1 MADKQAKVAKRKKKR
16 KPKDS
21 HEFSLEDV
29 LAVGGDK
36 DDFEMLKDVD
46 ISDEFSAD
54 EETSGNVE
62 EKEIMSLIKELGLD
76 KVTFKGEK
84 LNSELDINQDK
95 SAGTAV
101 KSKESLK
108 KDQEEKSAKKEKKN
122 QRKESEVTNTSKSTG
137 STVTAQVPQVLPE
150 RKGGPR
156 QKLLIKPGGLWYD
169 LLVEDNTTSP
179 TPSQDD
185 VICLSREAADLFE
198 QEVGIYDK
206 MKVKEKSSD
215 SQWLKSVVSSGTLND
230 KVAALTVQVQES
242 AVHGLKTLDILIG
255 MAKKKGRRESIIAVD
270 MLKELWMTLLLP
282 NNRKLKK
289 FAQHPLLS
297 LVEIVHKGGGWDE
310 RDRRL
315 ILWYFEEQLKQ
326 RYQEFVEVV
335 EKLLQDTLVNIR
347 SKILGAVFDLLSEKP
362 EQEQVLLSLLIN
374 KIGDPDRKIASKAV
388 YLSRSLVTKHP
399 NMKLVVTKEIE
410 KLLYRPNI
418 AIKAQYFAVCFL
430 NQLILTKQDGELAT
444 RLISI
449 YFSFFRAF
457 LTKGELEAKML
468 SALLTGVNRA
478 FPYAKEEDEQY
489 NEQINTLF
497 RTVHIGTF
505 NTSVQ
510 ALMLLYQVM
519 ESRQSVSDRFYSA
532 LYAKLLDP
540 NLKTSGKQAVFLNI
554 LYKSVK
560 SDPSLHR
567 VKAFV
572 KRIVQVCSF
581 QQPSFVCGALFMI
594 SELTK
599 LKPGIKSLTQQ
610 PEEEDDEEHFVDVPS
625 EDDEDKITTEE
636 VSSARK
642 EPQIRHPDAAKSPK
656 TETRVSGAQKSQT
669 YKPSQRN
676 PLYSGAENSCLWE
689 LNRLSRHYHPS
700 VSHFAHTLMK
710 GNNIEYKGDPLQDFT
725 LMRFLDRFVYKNPK
739 QKERDHGGSLMQPK
753 TSSSRLAE
761 EPVNT
766 KEFLAK
772 KEEDIREDELFFHRY
787 FKRKAE
793 KEGQRKKKAGESD
806 DEISEKETNFDNVLE
821 ERSSFEYDFASDLKS
836 SKMSTASKNKAIT
849 SDEEDEGG
857 DENSEEGGSD
867 DEELEGK
874 EFDYDAMDLSSSEDE
889 QAEEPTTTQG
899 KKRKFTE
906 KDYEKALLENLSSDE
921 LSEDEGSQFT
931 KTKSKKGNTEGG
943 DVSSM
948 FASAEEFAHLLENS
962 KASRGG
968 TYDVKRGSA
977 SDKQLRWE
985 EKKAGKNWNTKR
997 GNRGRGRG
1005 GSKGPRRES
1014 NVNRRTNFR
1023 SKGRGGKRP
1032 R

>member
-1 MADKQAKVAKRKKKR
+1 
-16 KPKDS
+16 
-21 HEFSLEDV
+21 
-29 LAVGGDK
+29 
-36 DDFEMLKDVD
+36 
-46 ISDEFSAD
+46 
-54 EETSGNVE
+54 
-62 EKEIMSLIKELGLD
+62 
-76 KVTFKGEK
+76 
-84 LNSELDINQDK
+84 
-95 SAGTAV
+95 
-101 KSKESLK
+101 
-108 KDQEEKSAKKEKKN
+108 
-122 QRKESEVTNTSKSTG
+122 
-137 STVTAQVPQVLPE
+137 
-150 RKGGPR
+150 
-156 QKLLIKPGGLWYD
+156 
-169 LLVEDNTTSP
+169 
-179 TPSQDD
+179 
-185 VICLSREAADLFE
+185 
-198 QEVGIYDK
+198 
-206 MKVKEKSSD
+206 
-215 SQWLKSVVSSGTLND
+215 
-230 KVAALTVQVQES
+230 
-242 AVHGLKTLDILIG
+242 
-255 MAKKKGRRESIIAVD
+255 
-270 MLKELWMTLLLP
+270 
-282 NNRKLKK
+282 
-289 FAQHPLLS
+289 
-297 LVEIVHKGGGWDE
+297 
-310 RDRRL
+310 
-315 ILWYFEEQLKQ
+315 
-326 RYQEFVEVV
+326 
-335 EKLLQDTLVNIR
+335 
-347 SKILGAVFDLLSEKP
+347 
-362 EQEQVLLSLLIN
+362 
-374 KIGDPDRKIASKAV
+374 
-388 YLSRSLVTKHP
+388 
-399 NMKLVVTKEIE
+399 
-410 KLLYRPNI
+410 
-418 AIKAQYFAVCFL
+418 
-430 NQLILTKQDGELAT
+430 
-444 RLISI
+444 
-449 YFSFFRAF
+449 
-457 LTKGELEAKML
+457 
-468 SALLTGVNRA
+468 
-478 FPYAKEEDEQY
+478 
-489 NEQINTLF
+489 
-497 RTVHIGTF
+497 
-505 NTSVQ
+505 
-510 ALMLLYQVM
+510 
-519 ESRQSVSDRFYSA
+519 
-532 LYAKLLDP
+532 
-540 NLKTSGKQAVFLNI
+540 
-554 LYKSVK
+554 
-560 SDPSLHR
+560 
-567 VKAFV
+567 
-572 KRIVQVCSF
+572 
-581 QQPSFVCGALFMI
+581 MI

-787 FKRKAE
+787 FKRKEE
-793 KEGQRKKKAGESD
+793 KESQRKKKAGESD

-849 SDEEDEGG
+849 SDEEDEGE
-857 DENSEEGGSD
+857 DENSEEGESD

-921 LSEDEGSQFT
+921 LSEDEGSQTT

-1032 R
+1032 

>member
-1 MADKQAKVAKRKKKR
+1 MADKVAKNAKRKKKR

-21 HEFSLEDV
+21 HGFSLEDV

-46 ISDEFSAD
+46 ISDDFYAD
-54 EETSGNVE
+54 EETSGIVE
-62 EKEIMSLIKELGLD
+62 EKEIMSLIRELGLD

-84 LNSELDINQDK
+84 LDELDILQDETADTGLK
-95 SAGTAV
+95 SG
-101 KSKESLK
+101 ESLQ
-108 KDQEEKSAKKEKKN
+108 KDVEGKDAKKEKKN
-122 QRKESEVTNTSKSTG
+122 KRKESEVTNLSKSTG

-156 QKLLIKPGGLWYD
+156 QKLLIQSGGLWYD
-169 LLVEDNTTSP
+169 LVVEDNTSSP
-179 TPSQDD
+179 SGSADD
-185 VICLSREAADLFE
+185 VMRLSKEAADLFE

-206 MKVKEKSSD
+206 MKAKEKSSD

-242 AVHGLKTLDILIG
+242 AVHCLKTLDILIG

-282 NNRKLKK
+282 NNRKLRK
-289 FAQHPLLS
+289 FSQHPLLS

-310 RDRRL
+310 RDKRL

-335 EKLLQDTLVNIR
+335 QKLLQDTLVNIR
-347 SKILGAVFDLLSEKP
+347 SKMLGAVFDLLSEKP

-388 YLSRSLVTKHP
+388 YLSRTLVTKHP

-430 NQLILTKQDGELAT
+430 NQLILTKQDSELAT

-478 FPYAKEEDEQY
+478 FPYAKEEDDQY

-540 NLKTSGKQAVFLNI
+540 NLKTSSKQAVFLNI

-572 KRIVQVCSF
+572 KRIIQVCSF

-625 EDDEDKITTEE
+625 EDDEDEISTEE
-636 VSSARK
+636 PSSAGE
-642 EPQIRHPDAAKSPK
+642 EPQISHVDAAKASRI
-656 TETRVSGAQKSQT
+656 ETHVSGPQKSQT

-710 GNNIEYKGDPLQDFT
+710 GDNIEYKGDPLQDFT

-766 KEFLAK
+766 KAFLAK

-793 KEGQRKKKAGESD
+793 KESQRKKKAGESD
-806 DEISEKETNFDNVLE
+806 DEISEKETNFDNVPE

-836 SKMSTASKNKAIT
+836 SKTSTASRNKQIA
-849 SDEEDEGG
+849 SDEEDEGD
-857 DENSEEGGSD
+857 DEKSEEGESE
-867 DEELEGK
+867 DEELEEK
-874 EFDYDAMDLSSSEDE
+874 EFDYDGMDFSSSEDE
-889 QAEEPTTTQG
+889 QAEEPATSQG

-921 LSEDEGSQFT
+921 FSEDEGSQIT
-931 KTKSKKGNTEGG
+931 KKKSKKGNTTGG

-968 TYDVKRGSA
+968 SYDVKRRGA
-977 SDKQLRWE
+977 SDKQLKWE
-985 EKKAGKNWNTKR
+985 ENKTANNCIKTT
-997 GNRGRGRG
+997 GNRGRGEG
-1005 GSKGPRRES
+1005 GRKGPRRKS
-1014 NVNRRTNFR
+1014 NFNPRTKFR
-1023 SKGRGGKRP
+1023 SKGRGAKRS

>member
-84 LNSELDINQDK
+84 LNELDINQDK

-642 EPQIRHPDAAKSPK
+642 EPKIRHPDAAKSPK

-793 KEGQRKKKAGESD
+793 KESQRKKKAGESD

-836 SKMSTASKNKAIT
+836 SKMSTASKNKAIA
-849 SDEEDEGG
+849 SDEEDEGE
-857 DENSEEGGSD
+857 DKNSEGESD

-921 LSEDEGSQFT
+921 LSEDEESQIT

-1032 R
+1032 

>member
-1 MADKQAKVAKRKKKR
+1 
-16 KPKDS
+16 
-21 HEFSLEDV
+21 
-29 LAVGGDK
+29 
-36 DDFEMLKDVD
+36 
-46 ISDEFSAD
+46 
-54 EETSGNVE
+54 
-62 EKEIMSLIKELGLD
+62 
-76 KVTFKGEK
+76 
-84 LNSELDINQDK
+84 
-95 SAGTAV
+95 
-101 KSKESLK
+101 
-108 KDQEEKSAKKEKKN
+108 
-122 QRKESEVTNTSKSTG
+122 
-137 STVTAQVPQVLPE
+137 
-150 RKGGPR
+150 
-156 QKLLIKPGGLWYD
+156 
-169 LLVEDNTTSP
+169 
-179 TPSQDD
+179 
-185 VICLSREAADLFE
+185 
-198 QEVGIYDK
+198 
-206 MKVKEKSSD
+206 
-215 SQWLKSVVSSGTLND
+215 
-230 KVAALTVQVQES
+230 
-242 AVHGLKTLDILIG
+242 
-255 MAKKKGRRESIIAVD
+255 
-270 MLKELWMTLLLP
+270 
-282 NNRKLKK
+282 
-289 FAQHPLLS
+289 
-297 LVEIVHKGGGWDE
+297 
-310 RDRRL
+310 
-315 ILWYFEEQLKQ
+315 
-326 RYQEFVEVV
+326 
-335 EKLLQDTLVNIR
+335 
-347 SKILGAVFDLLSEKP
+347 
-362 EQEQVLLSLLIN
+362 
-374 KIGDPDRKIASKAV
+374 
-388 YLSRSLVTKHP
+388 
-399 NMKLVVTKEIE
+399 
-410 KLLYRPNI
+410 
-418 AIKAQYFAVCFL
+418 
-430 NQLILTKQDGELAT
+430 
-444 RLISI
+444 
-449 YFSFFRAF
+449 
-457 LTKGELEAKML
+457 
-468 SALLTGVNRA
+468 
-478 FPYAKEEDEQY
+478 
-489 NEQINTLF
+489 
-497 RTVHIGTF
+497 
-505 NTSVQ
+505 
-510 ALMLLYQVM
+510 
-519 ESRQSVSDRFYSA
+519 
-532 LYAKLLDP
+532 
-540 NLKTSGKQAVFLNI
+540 
-554 LYKSVK
+554 
-560 SDPSLHR
+560 
-567 VKAFV
+567 
-572 KRIVQVCSF
+572 
-581 QQPSFVCGALFMI
+581 MI

-642 EPQIRHPDAAKSPK
+642 EPQTRHPDAAKSPK
-656 TETRVSGAQKSQT
+656 TETRVSRAQKSQT

-793 KEGQRKKKAGESD
+793 KESQRKKKAGESD

-849 SDEEDEGG
+849 SDEEDEGE
-857 DENSEEGGSD
+857 DENSEEGESD

-921 LSEDEGSQFT
+921 LSEDEGSQIT

-1032 R
+1032 